1 MSVVCE
7 PAPAVRAGS
16 HAGLAVPLREALEHD
31 RLLGSPR
38 VLAALGDALVAAHPN
53 GPAEPLAGGRRLP
66 GLFRLMA
73 HPVQRV
79 QNMVRPHLLP
89 HRKTLGVGGLSVARL
104 LRSPD
109 VARRA
114 AAA

>member
-1 MSVVCE
+1 
-7 PAPAVRAGS
+7 VRAGS

-31 RLLGSPR
+31 RLLSSAR

-66 GLFRLMA
+66 GLYRLMA

-79 QNMVRPHLLP
+79 QNMVRLHLLP
-89 HRKTLGVGGLSVARL
+89 H
-104 LRSPD
+104 LRT
-109 VARRA
+109 
-114 AAA
+114 